1 MGVITAMTMRKTRAD
16 TQAQQRRDK
25 WAKRLLAAYAR
36 DGGVTDREHLEAS
49 IELGDS
55 AMFEP
60 TLFWEFVE
68 FVAASSVASDKLS
81 GLGADGLY
89 WLLRRHPDDYDK
101 RLAGLVR
108 QDARFRDLIREID
121 PDRIAPDV
129 WRQMEAAL
137 AAD

>member
-1 MGVITAMTMRKTRAD
+1 MTARRTRAD
-16 TQAQQRRDK
+16 TLAQQHRDK
-25 WAKRLLAAYAR
+25 WAKGLLAAYTR
-36 DGGVTDREHLEAS
+36 DGGTTDREHSEAS
-49 IELGDS
+49 IQLGDL

-60 TLFWEFVE
+60 TLFWEFIE
-68 FVAASSVASDKLS
+68 FVAASSVASEKLS

-108 QDARFRDLIREID
+108 RDARFRDLIREID

-137 AAD
+137 AGD